1 MGDACFSPA
10 SLALLVA
17 IGGILQTVI
26 VTLFWLAIRAKEDS
40 IRDARG
46 LRDRA
51 LEINEQALR
60 TGERLGDQVGQVLR
74 PRGRR

>member
-26 VTLFWLAIRAKEDS
+26 VTLFWLGIRSKDDS
-40 IRDARG
+40 IMDARA

-60 TGERLGDQVGQVLR
+60 TGERGVTVAGEALR
-74 PRGRR
+74 PRGKR